1 MLLTLGLL
9 SLLNVA
15 PADSIPGVWQIKG
28 DVQGNPI
35 NEICTVKQVGTV
47 LSGSCTME
55 GTKYDLKGE
64 MKEGKITFEHGGEYE
79 GQALTIIYS
88 GTLASGKEIKGS
100 VLVQPFGVDGAFTAT
115 PQPKP

>member
-9 SLLNVA
+9 SVLNVA
-15 PADSIPGVWQIKG
+15 AADSIPGVWQIKG

-35 NEICTVKQVGTV
+35 NEVCTVKQVGTV

-55 GTKYDLKGE
+55 GAKYDLTGE
-64 MKEGKITFEHGGEYE
+64 VKDGKITFQHGGDYE
-79 GQALTIIYS
+79 GQELTIIYS
-88 GTLASGKEIKGS
+88 ATLGSEKEIKGS
-100 VLVQPFGVDGAFTAT
+100 VFVQPFGVDGAFTAT